1 MVGFPLPS
9 LLFTNKNPPVSL
21 ASRQAARK
29 PNRLTTGYAACLL
42 PFELDGSISRDSFQ
56 VAVERT
62 TAAGLG
68 CAVNMD
74 TGYANY
80 LEDAERN
87 LILELTRETIDGR
100 RDFIAGAFV
109 EGLQGDLVGLYRSQM
124 DQIVAF
130 GGTPILFQTTRF
142 HSWKPSEIVDLY
154 TNVCEGYESV
164 IGFELGSMFAPNGM
178 IFDEETIRGLMGI
191 PALKGIKHSS
201 LDRRVELRRLQ
212 IRDENRPDFKIFT
225 GNDLAIDMT
234 EYGSDYLLGLAAFCP
249 ELFALRDRYWLEG
262 DERYDAL
269 SDAIQYLGNVSF
281 RAPVPAYKHSCAVF
295 QHLIGRCPSPL
306 THPNSAKRPEWEA
319 EIMADCAVRLSYR
332 IG

>member
-1 MVGFPLPS
+1 MRM
-9 LLFTNKNPPVSL
+9 SL
-21 ASRQAARK
+21 ADRNAARK
-29 PNRLTTGYAACLL
+29 PNRKTTGYAACLL
-42 PFELDGSISRDSFQ
+42 PFQKDGSISRDSLQ
-56 VAVERT
+56 SAVERT

-80 LEDAERN
+80 LSPAERT
-87 LILELTRETIDGR
+87 LILELAKETIAGR

-109 EGLQGDLVGLYRSQM
+109 EGLEGDLVTLYRTQM
-124 DQIVAF
+124 DEIVAH

-142 HSWKPSEIVDLY
+142 HSWQPSEIVDLY
-154 TNVCEGYESV
+154 AKVCEGYEAV
-164 IGFELGSMFAPNGM
+164 VGFELGAMFAPNGM
-178 IFDEETIRGLMGI
+178 IFDEETIRGLMLI

-201 LDRRVELRRLQ
+201 LDRGTELRRLG
-212 IRDENRPDFKIFT
+212 IRDEIRPEFKIFT

-249 ELFALRDRYWLEG
+249 ELFALRDKYWLEG

-269 SDAIQYLGNVSF
+269 TDAIQYLGNVGF

-295 QHLIGRCPSPL
+295 QNIIGRCPSTL
-306 THPNSAKRPEWEA
+306 THPKSATRPEWEA
-319 EIMADCAVRLSYR
+319 EMLTDCAARLGYQAV
-332 IG
+332 

>member
-1 MVGFPLPS
+1 M
-9 LLFTNKNPPVSL
+9 SL
-21 ASRQAARK
+21 ATRQAAKK
-29 PNRLTTGYAACLL
+29 PNRKTTGYAACLL
-42 PFELDGSISRDSFQ
+42 PFEKDGSISRDSFQ
-56 VAVERT
+56 AAIERT

-80 LEDAERN
+80 LEETERT
-87 LILELTRETIDGR
+87 LILELTRETIADR

-109 EGLQGDLVGLYRSQM
+109 EGLPGDLVGLYRSQM

-142 HSWKPSEIVDLY
+142 HSWKASEIVDLY
-154 TNVCEGYESV
+154 AKACEGYESV

-178 IFDEETIRGLMGI
+178 IFDDETIRGLMGI

-201 LDRRVELRRLQ
+201 LDRGVELRRLE
-212 IRDENRPDFKIFT
+212 IRNEIRPDFKIFT

-249 ELFALRDRYWLEG
+249 ELFALRDKYWLDG
-262 DERYDAL
+262 DENYDAL
-269 SDAIQYLGNVSF
+269 TDAIQYLGNVSF

-295 QHLIGRCPSPL
+295 QNIIGRCPSPL
-306 THPNSAKRPEWEA
+306 THPKSAKRPEWEV
-319 EIMADCAVRLSYR
+319 EIMADCARRLSYP
-332 IG
+332 IS

>member
-1 MVGFPLPS
+1 MS
-9 LLFTNKNPPVSL
+9 MSL
-21 ASRQAARK
+21 ASRHSAKKLHRK
-29 PNRLTTGYAACLL
+29 ATGYAACLL
-42 PFELDGSISRDSFQ
+42 PFEKDGSISRDSFQ
-56 VAVERT
+56 IAVERT

-80 LEDAERN
+80 LEPAERT
-87 LILELTRETIDGR
+87 LILELTRETIAGR

-109 EGLQGDLVGLYRSQM
+109 EGLEGDLVGLYRSQM
-124 DQIVAF
+124 DQIVAH

-142 HSWKPSEIVDLY
+142 HSWKPAEIVDLY
-154 TNVCEGYESV
+154 SEACEGYEAV
-164 IGFELGSMFAPNGM
+164 VGFELGSMFAPNGM
-178 IFDEETIRGLMGI
+178 VFDEETIRGLMGI

-201 LDRRVELRRLQ
+201 LDRGVELRRLE
-212 IRDENRPDFKIFT
+212 IRDEIRPDFKIFT

-249 ELFALRDRYWLEG
+249 ELFALRDKYWQEG

-269 SDAIQYLGNVSF
+269 NDAIQYLGNVSF

-295 QHLIGRCPSPL
+295 QNLIGRCPSPL
-306 THPNSAKRPEWEA
+306 THPKSAKRPDWEA
-319 EIMADCAVRLSYR
+319 EILADCAKRLSYPPA
-332 IG
+332 

>member
-1 MVGFPLPS
+1 MS
-9 LLFTNKNPPVSL
+9 LSE
-21 ASRQAARK
+21 RRAAVK
-29 PNRLTTGYAACLL
+29 PNRKTIGYAACLL
-42 PFELDGSISRDSFQ
+42 PFEKDGSISRDSFQ
-56 VAVERT
+56 AAVERT

-80 LEDAERN
+80 LEEAERT
-87 LILELTRETIDGR
+87 LILELTRETIAGR

-109 EGLQGDLVGLYRSQM
+109 EGLEGDLVGLYRSQM

-142 HSWKPSEIVDLY
+142 HSWKASEIVDLY
-154 TNVCEGYESV
+154 SKACEGYESV

-201 LDRRVELRRLQ
+201 LDRGIELRRLQ
-212 IRDENRPDFKIFT
+212 IRDEIRPDFKIFT

-249 ELFALRDRYWLEG
+249 ELFALRDKYWLEG
-262 DERYDAL
+262 DDRYDAL
-269 SDAIQYLGNVSF
+269 TDAIQYLGNVSF

-306 THPNSAKRPEWEA
+306 THPMSAKRPDWEA
-319 EIMADCAVRLSYR
+319 EIMADCAKRLSYP
-332 IG
+332 ID